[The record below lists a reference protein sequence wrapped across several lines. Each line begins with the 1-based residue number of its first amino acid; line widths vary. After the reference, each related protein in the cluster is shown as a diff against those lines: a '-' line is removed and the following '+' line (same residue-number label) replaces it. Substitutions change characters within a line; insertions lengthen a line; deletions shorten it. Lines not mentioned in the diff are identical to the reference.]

1 MNKVLGIDDFFYVSD
16 RSYDLT
22 AEKALPHYHDAHKLL
37 VSCLPFPREAIIEVI
52 DLGVGSGV
60 TAAYVLKNFPNA
72 RVTGVDLFP
81 EMLDEARPRLKPF
94 ADRVTLVQSDN
105 TKFLTSTET
114 KVDAIVSAFCIHHQ
128 DEQGKK
134 DLFAAIKKLLKP
146 GGVFLMLDWTIF
158 NSPHLHKIAR
168 ENTMRHLEV
177 SVTDAAYREKWAYH
191 WNYINI
197 PSSADDM
204 VEWMNGLGLR
214 AEIVFRDFEVALLSA
229 ATRCGDEKSSLEGI

>member
-1 MNKVLGIDDFFYVSD
+1 MSKILGIDDFFYVAD
-16 RSYDLT
+16 KSYDLS
-22 AEKALPHYHDAHKLL
+22 AEKALPHYHEAHRLL
-37 VSCLPFPREAIIEVI
+37 VSCLPFPRDAKIEVI

-60 TAAYVLKNFPNA
+60 TSAYILKNFPDA
-72 RVTGVDLFP
+72 CVTGVDLFP
-81 EMLDEARPRLKPF
+81 EMLDEARLRLKPF

-105 TKFLTSTET
+105 VKFLASAGTQA
-114 KVDAIVSAFCIHHQ
+114 DAIVSAFCIHHQ

-134 DLFAAIKKLLKP
+134 DLFAAIQKRLKP

-168 ENTMRHLEV
+168 ENTMRHLEDNV
-177 SVTDAAYREKWAYH
+177 SDTAYREKWAHH

-204 VEWMNGLGLR
+204 VKWMNDLGLQ
-214 AEIVFRDFEVALLSA
+214 AEMVFRDQELALLSA
-229 ATRCGDEKSSLEGI
+229 AASSAERKTH

>member
-1 MNKVLGIDDFFYVSD
+1 MSKVLGIDDFFYVSD

-22 AEKALPHYHDAHKLL
+22 AEKALPHYHEAHRLL
-37 VSCLPFPREAIIEVI
+37 VSCLPFPRHAKIEVV

-60 TAAYVLKNFPNA
+60 TSAYILKNFPNA
-72 RVTGVDLFP
+72 RVIGVDLFP

-94 ADRVTLVQSDN
+94 ADRVTLVQSEN
-105 TKFLTSTET
+105 TKFLASAET

-134 DLFAAIKKLLKP
+134 DLFAAVQQRLKP

-168 ENTMRHLEV
+168 ENTMRHLEANV
-177 SVTDAAYREKWAYH
+177 SDAAYREKWAYH

-204 VEWMNGLGLR
+204 VAWLKQVGLC
-214 AEIVFRDFEVALLSA
+214 AEIVFRDLELSLIYA
-229 ATRCGDEKSSLEGI
+229 QREKP